1 MLCFSCLF
9 VYMVNTQIDTGVLA
23 ACFRVDGE
31 NTRSS
36 YCLVQLYE
44 PMDSFGIQVTNEFD
58 CPLLS
63 LTTLFRCISS
73 YSIMQSVSIHH
84 ECTPSCVF
92 RHINTSTQ
100 IERETVVSQKLV
112 FVHDYSN
119 NLYSFNI
126 YCMHSSNLF

>member
-1 MLCFSCLF
+1 
-9 VYMVNTQIDTGVLA
+9 MVNTQIDTGVLA

-31 NTRSS
+31 NKRSS

-44 PMDSFGIQVTNEFD
+44 PMDSYGILVTNEFD

-63 LTTLFRCISS
+63 LTTLFRCIPSH
-73 YSIMQSVSIHH
+73 SIMQTVSIIH

-92 RHINTSTQ
+92 KHTNTSTQ
-100 IERETVVSQKLV
+100 VERETVVSQKLL

-119 NLYSFNI
+119 NMFSFNV
-126 YCMHSSNLF
+126 YCMHSSNLFC